1 MPTREPIAKQV
12 RSNSIGGI
20 PADVCRDLGIT
31 HERPPW
37 RELFTAIMQYDSSVA
52 RVDREISPRPWL
64 DRATREPVTS
74 GVPLFCRPPLLARR
88 YALRLALRASRR
100 ARPVAC
106 PWAWPKSRHSGS
118 VGSAAGTKVPA
129 RDARRQRRIRRSASN
144 MGQAQHDCG
153 YRERGR
159 QNIRPTVRRGGSPT
173 GGGLRGAAAPV
184 QQALSPM
191 PTPHQIVR
199 TSVTS
204 ACNRRYAVASIL

>member
-74 GVPLFCRPPLLARR
+74 GVPLFCRPPLLARHF
-88 YALRLALRASRR
+88 S
-100 ARPVAC
+100 P
-106 PWAWPKSRHSGS
+106 
-118 VGSAAGTKVPA
+118 AAMPF
-129 RDARRQRRIRRSASN
+129 
-144 MGQAQHDCG
+144 
-153 YRERGR
+153 
-159 QNIRPTVRRGGSPT
+159 
-173 GGGLRGAAAPV
+173 GLP
-184 QQALSPM
+184 
-191 PTPHQIVR
+191 
-199 TSVTS
+199 
-204 ACNRRYAVASIL
+204 